1 MLETNQTQQQTI
13 IEYNLPRKINL
24 GDVIY
29 TIEETDKK
37 YYYEPCKVC
46 EGKGNLTVN
55 GVTFSCPCCR
65 DYRSPFSIARYKVT
79 RWRVYEIA
87 QMVSTGYW
95 KASDNKT
102 LIVKVYTTTSRGY
115 GNTKDKRLTEYN
127 FKHNRN
133 ADADRLIEA
142 SKSQYKQLGD
152 FIFDCYSLACEV
164 ADKLNEF
171 EEQKVIEHNKANN
184 TNYELPPKP
193 EYDPKSN

>member
-1 MLETNQTQQQTI
+1 MTQTNQTIQQTI

-46 EGKGNLTVN
+46 EGKGKLTVN
-55 GVTFSCPCCR
+55 GITFSCPCCR

-102 LIVKVYTTTSRGY
+102 LIIKVYTTTSRGY

-127 FKHNRN
+127 FKHSRN
-133 ADADRLIEA
+133 VDADRLIEA
-142 SKSQYKQLGD
+142 SKSQYQKIDD
-152 FIFDCYSLACEV
+152 FIFDCYGIACEA

-171 EEQKVIEHNKANN
+171 EEKKVIQHNKENG

-193 EYDPKSN
+193 KYDARSN